1 MFMRQFK
8 SVLLCNAKLR
18 FIFQIIFIVPKF
30 LFSTLVIRYG
40 SGVHIGFVVLKTLES
55 FTGILRFQ
63 RAKRCLSFVAEH
75 FHSSFL
81 VPILFSHIPL

>member
-8 SVLLCNAKLR
+8 SVLLCNAKLQ
-18 FIFQIIFIVPKF
+18 FIFQIILVVPKF
-30 LFSTLVIRYG
+30 LFSTLVVRY
-40 SGVHIGFVVLKTLES
+40 GVHIGFVVLKTLES
-55 FTGILRFQ
+55 FTRILRFQ